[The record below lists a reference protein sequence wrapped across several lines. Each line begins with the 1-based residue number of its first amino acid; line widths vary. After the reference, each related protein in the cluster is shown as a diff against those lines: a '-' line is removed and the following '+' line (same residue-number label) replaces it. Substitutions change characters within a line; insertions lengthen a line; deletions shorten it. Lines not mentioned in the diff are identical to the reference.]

1 MDINPLEVCKY
12 PERSRKPLHIHAE
25 GGVYNLQITTPSSPP
40 PLGQTSKHAD
50 TPTHT
55 HTPTHIHTH
64 AASHPHTL

>member
-40 PLGQTSKHAD
+40 PLGQTSKHAHAHPHAHAHSHSRSQP
-50 TPTHT
+50 PTH
-55 HTPTHIHTH
+55 
-64 AASHPHTL
+64 AL